1 MQYKIEIADKA
12 GIFDAVGEGILKDIL
27 DLGINSVKKVKF
39 IQVYT
44 IEGDISDIQVEKI
57 CRELLTDRISQ
68 EYLVDGSESKSA
80 QPEGQ
85 FIIEV
90 AYNPGVMDPVE
101 DSTLKGIR
109 DLGIE
114 SALSIKT
121 AKKYIIQGKLS
132 PSELKTISDKLLY
145 NKLIQHIVQ
154 PGQDLKHAEASY
166 EFRLVTVD
174 LLSADDKK
182 LLEISSTGQLFL
194 NINEMR
200 AIRDYFKELKRNP
213 TDCELETFAQTWS
226 EHCYHKTFRGKID
239 YKEFTRPQ
247 VKKVARKIKSTACLN
262 PQ

>member
-44 IEGDISDIQVEKI
+44 IEGDISDIQIEKI
-57 CRELLTDRISQ
+57 CKELLTDSISQ
-68 EYLVDGSESKSA
+68 EYVVGGSEAGNA
-80 QPEGQ
+80 QLEGQ

-121 AKKYIIQGKLS
+121 AKKYIIHGKLK
-132 PSELKTISDKLLY
+132 PPELKTISDKLLY
-145 NKLIQHIVQ
+145 NKLIQHIVSL
-154 PGQDLKHAEASY
+154 GQDFKHAETS
-166 EFRLVTVD
+166 L
-174 LLSADDKK
+174 
-182 LLEISSTGQLFL
+182 
-194 NINEMR
+194 
-200 AIRDYFKELKRNP
+200 
-213 TDCELETFAQTWS
+213 
-226 EHCYHKTFRGKID
+226 
-239 YKEFTRPQ
+239 
-247 VKKVARKIKSTACLN
+247 
-262 PQ
+262 

>member
-27 DLGINSVKKVKF
+27 DLGINSVKRVKF

-44 IEGDISDIQVEKI
+44 IEGDISDIQIEKI
-57 CRELLTDRISQ
+57 CKELLTDRISQ
-68 EYLVDGSESKSA
+68 EYVVGGTELGSA

-132 PSELKTISDKLLY
+132 QPELKTISDKFLY

-154 PGQDLKHAEASY
+154 PGQDMKHAEASY

-182 LLEISSTGQLFL
+182 LLEISSIGQLFL

-200 AIRDYFKELKRNP
+200 AVRDYFKKLKRNP
-213 TDCELETFAQTWS
+213 HGL
-226 EHCYHKTFRGKID
+226 
-239 YKEFTRPQ
+239 
-247 VKKVARKIKSTACLN
+247 
-262 PQ
+262 